1 VADSLTRLSRIDV
14 GSWRNVP
21 GNAHIH
27 HVLRR
32 CVVGGTVLTCAG
44 IAAMGAT
51 GATGRGLGGQ
61 FDSCPKDSTLPF
73 STLTGAVH
81 GFWTRAPTVYH
92 DRNYDQSGNRV
103 PITQLSVGIYEVFA
117 LAPYPRARHAYWLAA
132 VRRCG
137 RYAAANS
144 WAFHLSFAGSNTA
157 VGAEEV
163 AFIVK
168 TRHGWSLYGST
179 IP

>member
-1 VADSLTRLSRIDV
+1 MAESLTRLSRIDV
-14 GSWRNVP
+14 ASWRNVP

-32 CVVGGTVLTCAG
+32 CAVGGTVLTCAG
-44 IAAMGAT
+44 IAAMGAA
-51 GATGRGLGGQ
+51 GATGRSLGGQ
-61 FDSCPKDSTLPF
+61 FDSCPRDSTLPF

-92 DRNYDQSGNRV
+92 DRNYDQSGRRV
-103 PITQLSVGIYEVFA
+103 PITLLSVGIYEVFE
-117 LAPYPRARHAYWLAA
+117 LSPYPPRHAYWLAA
-132 VRRCG
+132 VRECG
-137 RYAAANS
+137 RRVAANS
-144 WAFHLSFAGSNTA
+144 WAFHLSFGGSNTA
-157 VGAEEV
+157 SGAEEV

-168 TRHGWSLYGST
+168 TGHGWRLYGST

>member
-1 VADSLTRLSRIDV
+1 MPS
-14 GSWRNVP
+14 
-21 GNAHIH
+21 NAHIR

-51 GATGRGLGGQ
+51 GRSLGGQ
-61 FDSCPKDSTLPF
+61 FDSCPKDSALPF

-92 DRNYDQSGNRV
+92 DRNYDQSGRRV
-103 PITQLSVGIYEVFA
+103 PITQLSVGISEVFE
-117 LAPYPRARHAYWLAA
+117 LGPYPGARHAYWLAA
-132 VRRCG
+132 VRACG
-137 RYAAANS
+137 KRVAANS

-157 VGAEEV
+157 SGAEEV
-163 AFIVK
+163 AFLVK